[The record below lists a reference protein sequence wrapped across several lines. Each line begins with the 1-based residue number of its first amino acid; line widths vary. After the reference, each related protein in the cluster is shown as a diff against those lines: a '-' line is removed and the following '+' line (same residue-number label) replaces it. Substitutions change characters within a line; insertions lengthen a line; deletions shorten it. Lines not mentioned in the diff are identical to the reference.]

1 MSTYY
6 DKNGTAPTSAY
17 IGELYSMP
25 VLKVN
30 LTEEGANKL
39 AEMFE
44 ENDRFYTWPSQVVMT
59 GVSPIEAEIAIS
71 AWKIIQEKK
80 VDIFFDILK
89 RDSYED
95 YCDYFN
101 CLSSEGD
108 PDVCVYKQLLT
119 REEFELLS
127 NSIQNSYIMV

>member
-6 DKNGTAPTSAY
+6 DKSGTAPTSAY
-17 IGELYSMP
+17 IGELYSTP

-39 AEMFE
+39 AEMLE
-44 ENDRFYTWPSQVVMT
+44 EDDRFYTWPSQVVIA
-59 GVSPIEAEIAIS
+59 GVSPIEAETAIS

-89 RDSYED
+89 RDSYEE

-101 CLSSEGD
+101 RLFSEGD
-108 PDVCVYKQLLT
+108 PDFCVYKQLLT
-119 REEFELLS
+119 EEEFELLS
-127 NSIQNSYIMV
+127 NSISNPYITI

>member
-6 DKNGTAPTSAY
+6 DKSGTAPTSAY
-17 IGELYSMP
+17 IGELYSTP

-39 AEMFE
+39 AKMLE
-44 ENDRFYTWPSQVVMT
+44 EDDLFYTRPSQVVMT
-59 GVSPIEAEIAIS
+59 GVSPIEAETAIS

-80 VDIFFDILK
+80 VDVFFDILK

-95 YCDYFN
+95 YCEYFGR
-101 CLSSEGD
+101 LRSKGD
-108 PDVCVYKQLLT
+108 PDICVYKQLLT
-119 REEFELLS
+119 REEFELLH
-127 NSIQNSYIMV
+127 NSISNPYITI

>member
-6 DKNGTAPTSAY
+6 DKSGTAPTSSY
-17 IGELYSMP
+17 IGEVVSTP
-25 VLKVN
+25 IIKVN
-30 LTEEGANKL
+30 LTEEGAEKL
-39 AEMFE
+39 AKMLE
-44 ENDRFYTWPSQVVMT
+44 EDDRCYTWPSQVVMT
-59 GVSPIEAEIAIS
+59 GVSPIEAETAIS

-80 VDIFFDILK
+80 VDVFFDILK

-101 CLSSEGD
+101 RVSSEGD
-108 PDVCVYKQLLT
+108 PDFCVYKQLLT

-127 NSIQNSYIMV
+127 NSISNPYIMI

>member
-1 MSTYY
+1 M
-6 DKNGTAPTSAY
+6 NIENIAPSVSH
-17 IGELYSMP
+17 IEELLLTP
-25 VLKVN
+25 ELKIT
-30 LTEEGANKL
+30 LTEEGADKL
-39 AEMFE
+39 MKMLE
-44 ENDRFYTWPSQVVMT
+44 EDDRFYTWPSQVVISSEI
-59 GVSPIEAEIAIS
+59 SPIEAETAIS

-101 CLSSEGD
+101 RLCSKGD

-119 REEFELLS
+119 REEFELLH
-127 NSIQNSYIMV
+127 NSISNPYVMI